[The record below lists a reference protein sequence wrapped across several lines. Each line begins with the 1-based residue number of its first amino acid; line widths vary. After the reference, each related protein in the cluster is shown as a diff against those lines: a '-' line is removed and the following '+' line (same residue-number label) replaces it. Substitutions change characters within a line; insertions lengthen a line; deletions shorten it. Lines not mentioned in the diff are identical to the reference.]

1 MKTEKLVESVQAV
14 VFLFAFGGYG
24 YSLYHFLSFYAQSND
39 LNWISIGLSAF
50 LFMLPWALI
59 GFCVFGF
66 YLSVGLFQPTF
77 HFVQGHIFQFAWL
90 ETEPKG

>member
-1 MKTEKLVESVQAV
+1 MKTEKLVESVQAM

-24 YSLYHFLSFYAQSND
+24 YSLYHFLSFYTQNND

-59 GFCVFGF
+59 GALLAFAGKVAITSLTGIFTTAQT
-66 YLSVGLFQPTF
+66 LFR
-77 HFVQGHIFQFAWL
+77 H
-90 ETEPKG
+90 

>member
-24 YSLYHFLSFYAQSND
+24 YSLYHFLSFYAQSNE
-39 LNWISIGLSAF
+39 LNWISVGLSAF

-59 GFCVFGF
+59 GALLAFAGKVAIISLTGIFTTAQT
-66 YLSVGLFQPTF
+66 LFR
-77 HFVQGHIFQFAWL
+77 H
-90 ETEPKG
+90 

>member
-24 YSLYHFLSFYAQSND
+24 YSLYYFLSFYAQSNE
-39 LNWISIGLSAF
+39 LNWISVGLSAF

-59 GFCVFGF
+59 GALLAFAGKVAITSLTGIFTTAQT
-66 YLSVGLFQPTF
+66 LFR
-77 HFVQGHIFQFAWL
+77 H
-90 ETEPKG
+90 

>member
-50 LFMLPWALI
+50 LFMLPWGLI
-59 GFCVFGF
+59 GALLAFAVKVVITSLTGIFTTAQT
-66 YLSVGLFQPTF
+66 LFR
-77 HFVQGHIFQFAWL
+77 H
-90 ETEPKG
+90 